1 MKSIQRTTILTLA
14 LAAAVGTMG
23 AAGVYAQDTG
33 DAGTMRIATGKK
45 GKGYSKLFADIQ
57 SVCGGKVGIS
67 EVETEGGLHNVNAL
81 AANEADLGFV
91 QIDTLQ
97 DMKTTDDNIGA
108 LLAVLPLNSNLL
120 HIVARTDG
128 FAYEGPKKYAGM
140 VKGDAITVN
149 FDKISDLKSMPVA
162 LVGSAQK
169 LARVIDRRNKLGM
182 QAVDVETDDQALA
195 MLKAGQVAAV
205 FSTSG
210 WPSGV
215 IGKLKRESNFKLLG
229 FDLPSAAPYQ
239 VVRKNY
245 NNLGAYNVSFLAA
258 PNLLVSRPF
267 KGNGVNGK
275 AVATLQSCIA
285 KNINT
290 LQEGRYEAAWG
301 EVKNVNDTYG
311 WPRFGETGKR

>member
-1 MKSIQRTTILTLA
+1 MKSISLTRLIALA
-14 LAAAVGTMG
+14 LAGTLATSAVH
-23 AAGVYAQDTG
+23 AQDTS
-33 DAGTMRIATGKK
+33 DAGTLRIATGKK

-57 SVCGGKVGIS
+57 SVCGNKVGIS

-81 AANEADLGFV
+81 AANEADLGLV

-97 DMKTTDDNIGA
+97 DMKGTDDNIGA
-108 LLAVLPLNSNLL
+108 LLAVLPLNANLL
-120 HIVARTDG
+120 HVVARTEG
-128 FAYEGPKKYAGM
+128 FSYEGPKKYAGM
-140 VKGDAITVN
+140 VKGDVITVN
-149 FDKISDLKSMPVA
+149 FDTISGLRGMPVA

-169 LARVIDRRNKLGM
+169 LVRVIDRRNKLGM
-182 QAVDVETDDQALA
+182 QATDVETDDQALS

-205 FSTSG
+205 FSSSG

-245 NNLGAYNVSFLAA
+245 NNLGAYNVAFLAA
-258 PNLLVSRPF
+258 SNLLVSRPF
-267 KGNGVNGK
+267 KANGVNGK
-275 AVATLQSCIA
+275 AVATLQACIA
-285 KNINT
+285 RNIGA
-290 LQEGRYEAAWG
+290 LQEGRFEPAWA

-311 WPRFGETGKR
+311 WPRFGDGTKR